1 MGKGWHKQPKKI
13 DELLNELLNVL
24 TLLIAL
30 RVEEFTY
37 DRCRAIRRSA
47 HQLEKLILR
56 NERMRRNF

>member
-37 DRCRAIRRSA
+37 DRCRAILRSA